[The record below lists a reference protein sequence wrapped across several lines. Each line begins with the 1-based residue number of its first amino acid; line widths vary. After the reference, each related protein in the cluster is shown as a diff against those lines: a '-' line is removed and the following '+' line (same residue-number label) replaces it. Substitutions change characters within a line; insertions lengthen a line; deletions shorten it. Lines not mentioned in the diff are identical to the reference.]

1 MLIRLLGISVSDIK
15 GEKPMSGPN
24 LRQPLSSKR
33 SWLYL
38 VCFIIFVYVLVYMP
52 TPYVINAPGSAD
64 ELKPMVTVSG
74 GDPTEKGT
82 FMMTTVAVSYANMA
96 MLIGSVFDDNEEIGP
111 KPAQSDR
118 KEYEA
123 EQLYYMNSSQSSAVA
138 AAYHRAGIAYSIEPQ
153 YVFVINVPEGN
164 TQIHGGDRFVTLDGQ
179 PIDSFEELEKLLNR
193 KKASDTVNVAFDRA
207 GTTVKQQI
215 TLRSFKDASGKS
227 RVGFGVSIGEVQKV
241 APTNP
246 AHEVHFASTSIGGP
260 SAGLMFTLEI
270 YNQLTKGDLTKG
282 YRIAG
287 TGTIDVKGNVGV
299 IGGVQHKVVA
309 AQAKGAEMF
318 FVPQGN
324 YTEAQKQLQ
333 KMHSTMKLIPV
344 STLDDAL
351 QELNKLPVKS

>member
-1 MLIRLLGISVSDIK
+1 
-15 GEKPMSGPN
+15 MSGRN
-24 LRQPLSSKR
+24 LRPPLSSRR

-38 VCFIIFVYVLVYMP
+38 LCMIILVYVLVYMP
-52 TPYVINAPGSAD
+52 TPYVLNAPGSAD

-82 FMMTTVAVSYANMA
+82 FMMTTVSVSYANMA

-111 KPAQSDR
+111 KPPQSNH

-123 EQLYYMNSSQSSAVA
+123 EQLYYMNSSQSNAVA
-138 AAYHRAGIAYSIEPQ
+138 AAYHRAGVPYSVEPQ

-164 TQIHGGDRFVTLDGQ
+164 TQIHAGDRFVKLDGQ
-179 PIDSFEELEKLLNR
+179 AIDSFAQLEKILQS
-193 KKASDTVNVAFDRA
+193 KKAGDTVDVTFDRA
-207 GTTVKQQI
+207 GTTVEQQI
-215 TLRSFKDASGKS
+215 TLKSFRDASGKS

-241 APTNP
+241 TPDDP

-270 YNQLTKGDLTKG
+270 YNQLTDGDLSKG

-287 TGTIDVKGNVGV
+287 TGTIDVQGNVGV

-309 AQAKGAEMF
+309 AQEKGAEIF

-324 YTEAQKQLQ
+324 YPDAQKQLQ
-333 KMHSTMKLIPV
+333 KMHSTMRLIPV
-344 STLDDAL
+344 KTLDDAL
-351 QELNKLPVKS
+351 RELDRLPAKG